1 MAKQKKRSSLP
12 DFNCW
17 CGSRLPYKNCHHDRE
32 NQIPLKPY
40 EIQEEI
46 RKAFARRYCMHPE
59 QSPNTCSQQ
68 IVAAHS
74 VSRSRNLNA
83 IAENGHVMQ
92 FRISHQSDNPW
103 ATAEPIGVNNAST
116 FTGFCQTHDALT
128 FAAIDQPI
136 ASMTDE
142 HIFLTSY
149 RAICRE
155 LFHKT
160 AVSEKNIAKMVSQFD
175 KGKTRPEQESLQNF
189 NGLRKIGLAAGSRD
203 LRQAKALY
211 DEALLQ
217 KNYANI
223 SYYLVTMDHAS
234 PIVCTIGFLPEIDF
248 HGNRLQALDNME
260 AHVDNITC
268 SILTTTTGSAIIFAW
283 LNEKN
288 GACSALINSIDRLKP
303 QQLPN
308 AIVRLVF
315 EHGSN
320 VYFSQSWWN
329 ELDDSAKQTIERH
342 ANSIIGEK
350 DLKLD
355 GSLHILWSINSRKKV
370 IH

>member
-1 MAKQKKRSSLP
+1 
-12 DFNCW
+12 
-17 CGSRLPYKNCHHDRE
+17 
-32 NQIPLKPY
+32 
-40 EIQEEI
+40 
-46 RKAFARRYCMHPE
+46 MHPQ
-59 QSPNTCSQQ
+59 QSSSNCSRQ

-74 VSRSRNLNA
+74 VSRSGNLNA

-92 FRISHQSDNPW
+92 FMISHQSNNPR
-103 ATAEPIGVNNAST
+103 ATAELIGVKNAST
-116 FTGFCQTHDALT
+116 FTGFCQTHDSST

-136 ASMTDE
+136 VSMTDE
-142 HIFLTSY
+142 HIFLTAY
-149 RAICRE
+149 RATCRE

-160 AVSEKNIAKMVSQFD
+160 AVNEENIAKMVRQFD
-175 KGKTRPEQESLQNF
+175 KGQTWAEQKSVQNF
-189 NGLRKIGLAAGSRD
+189 NRIREIGLAAGCRD

-248 HGNRLQALDNME
+248 HGNRLQALDNMR
-260 AHVDNITC
+260 AHVDHITC
-268 SILTTTTGSAIIFAW
+268 SILTTTSGTAIIFAW

-303 QQLPN
+303 HQLPN

-329 ELDDSAKQTIERH
+329 GLDDSAKQTIERH
-342 ANSIIGEK
+342 ANSIVGEK
-350 DLKLD
+350 DLRLD
-355 GSLHILWSINSRKKV
+355 ASLQILWSVVDKERV
-370 IH
+370 IR